1 VTPEAERLRAAN
13 ELTTRA
19 MVAALERADGPAVA
33 ELLAADVAYYFP
45 GRSPLAGTYRGRDQ
59 VMGLFR
65 ALAARLGA
73 PPRLHSHDVLASEA
87 HAVDLA
93 VHSADRGGR
102 PFEWRAVR
110 IYHFGAGGLITEI
123 YLTIE
128 DLYAF
133 DTYLE

>member
-1 VTPEAERLRAAN
+1 MTAEAERLKAAN
-13 ELTTRA
+13 EAGTRE
-19 MVAALERADGPAVA
+19 MVDALVRADGPAVA
-33 ELLAADVAYYFP
+33 ELLADDVVYHFP
-45 GRSPLAGTYRGRDQ
+45 GRSQLAGTYRGRDE

-65 ALAARLGA
+65 GLAARLGA

-93 VHSADRGGR
+93 VHSADRGGL

-123 YLTIE
+123 FLTIE

>member
-1 VTPEAERLRAAN
+1 MTPEAQRLQAAN
-13 ELTTRA
+13 EAATRE
-19 MVAALERADGPAVA
+19 MVDALVRADGPAIA
-33 ELLAADVAYYFP
+33 ELLADDVVYHFP
-45 GRSPLAGTYRGRDQ
+45 GRSPLAGTYRGRDE

-93 VHSADRGGR
+93 LHSADRGGR
-102 PFEWRAVR
+102 RFEWRAVR
-110 IYHFGAGGLITEI
+110 IYHFIGGRVSEI
-123 YLTIE
+123 FLTIE

-133 DTYLE
+133 DAYLE